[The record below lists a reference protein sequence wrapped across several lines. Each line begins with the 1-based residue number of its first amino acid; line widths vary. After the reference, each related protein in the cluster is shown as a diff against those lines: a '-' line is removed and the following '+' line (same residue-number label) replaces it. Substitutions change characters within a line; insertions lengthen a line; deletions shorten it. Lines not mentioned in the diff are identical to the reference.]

1 MKSDFEK
8 PWRSF
13 LPEVYGWL
21 ERVQIGATSSWV
33 SGAHHAI
40 PVSAGDGKTGLDV
53 KAVHLDDGIKQKIK
67 TAAQALGWAG
77 KSGSLRILI
86 DDAPVTLV
94 PVSTIKTQATQIGRQ
109 WGLDVAKAIKDT
121 SWEHLVLCEAAD
133 WNALAALDGYSSGLY
148 DAGLFKGDAKKPAAD
163 GPLMPKTISLLS
175 KNAPAEQITAQ
186 REMGKAVAFSM
197 MLQDA
202 PPNWLTPMRFGEI
215 AADISKE
222 LGLKCEVFNKEQI
235 RDLGMGS
242 FISVANGSAMEPRLI
257 KIEIDGRDNKH
268 TVALVGKGLTFDSGG
283 TSLKPALGMGEMKYD
298 MSGGAAVLATAM
310 FLGKCKPATKV
321 VCLVGAVENIL
332 SSTATRPSDVVRSM
346 SGKTIEIL
354 NTDAEGRLVLCD
366 VMHYARTQYKPDLM
380 IDIATLT
387 GAVLYA
393 LGHAGAGLMAN
404 DQKAADY
411 VSKVARDV
419 GEPLWQLPLWPELEK
434 EVKSEIAD
442 LANIAKPS
450 VLAGTILAGTF
461 LREFAGDTPWAH
473 VDIAGTGW
481 QCSATGYPGSGASAF
496 GVRLLAG
503 TCLRFEKL

>member
-1 MKSDFEK
+1 MKSDFDQK

-13 LPEVYGWL
+13 LPDVFNWL
-21 ERVQIGATSSWV
+21 DKVQLNATSGWV

-40 PVSAGDGKTGLDV
+40 PVSAGEGKAGIEV
-53 KAVHLDDGIKQKIK
+53 KAAHLDDATKQKIQ
-67 TAAQALGWAG
+67 AAAKSLGWSG
-77 KSGSLRILI
+77 KSGSLRILV
-86 DDAPVTLV
+86 DNTPATLV
-94 PVSTIKTQATQIGRQ
+94 PVASIKTQPTQLGRQ
-109 WGLDVAKAIKDT
+109 WGLDVAKATKDVT
-121 SWEHLVLCEAAD
+121 WDHLVLCETSE
-133 WNALAALDGYSSGLY
+133 WSALSAFDGYSNGLY
-148 DAGLFKGDAKKPAAD
+148 DGGLFKGEKKPENAT
-163 GPLMPKTISLLS
+163 PMPANVSLLS
-175 KNAPAEQITAQ
+175 KGANAEQLKMQ
-186 REMGKAVAFSM
+186 REMGKAIIFSM

-202 PPNWLTPMRFGEI
+202 PPNWLTPVRFGDI
-215 AADISKE
+215 AADMAKD
-222 LGLKCEVFNKEQI
+222 LGLKCEVLNKEQI
-235 RDLGMGS
+235 AKLGMGS
-242 FISVANGSAMEPRLI
+242 FISVSNGSNIEPRLI
-257 KIEIDGRDNKH
+257 KVEIDGRDNSQ

-321 VCLVGAVENIL
+321 VCLIGAVENIL
-332 SSTATRPSDVVRSM
+332 SAGATRPSDVVKSM

-366 VMHYARTQYKPDLM
+366 VMHYARTQYKPALM

-393 LGHAGAGLMAN
+393 LGHAGAGLMVN
-404 DQKAADY
+404 EQKAADY
-411 VSKVARDV
+411 ISKVARET

-450 VLAGTILAGTF
+450 VLAGTCLAGTF
-461 LREFAGDTPWAH
+461 LKEFAGDTPWAH

-481 QCSATGYPGSGASAF
+481 QCSATGYPSGGASAY
-496 GVRLLAG
+496 GVRLLSGA
-503 TCLRFEKL
+503 CLRFEKL